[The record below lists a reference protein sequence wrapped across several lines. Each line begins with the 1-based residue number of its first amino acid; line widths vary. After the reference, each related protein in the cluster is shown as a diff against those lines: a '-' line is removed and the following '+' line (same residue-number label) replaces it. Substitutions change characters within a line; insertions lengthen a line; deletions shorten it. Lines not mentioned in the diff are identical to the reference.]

1 MASVRQ
7 FMELAVNMP
16 EQEPQVGQ
24 ALRSY
29 SSTISSVAVGSAAM
43 TMASTRSSLC
53 SESLVFPA
61 SIGPP
66 ETKIVGMFRR
76 RAAISMPGVILS
88 QLEMHTSASAQWAL
102 AMYSTESAMISRE
115 GREYSMPSWPMAIPS
130 STAMVLNSLAT
141 PPFASISRQTSWPR
155 SFRCTWPG
163 TNWVKELATA
173 IMGLPK
179 SPDFIPV
186 ARHRAR
192 APAIL
197 RPWVE
202 VSDLS
207 LGMMDSDPAVL
218 PNFRGQQ
225 HTIFRLLRSALLCPA
240 AYGYHVPVDC
250 QTDGHIRG

>member
-29 SSTISSVAVGSAAM
+29 SSTISSVAVGSAAI
-43 TMASTRSSLC
+43 TMASIRSSLF
-53 SESLVFPA
+53 SDSLVLPA
-61 SIGPP
+61 SMGPP
-66 ETKIVGMFRR
+66 DTKMVGMFRR

-141 PPFASISRQTSWPR
+141 PPAASISRQTNWPR

-163 TNWVKELATA
+163 TNWVNELTTA
-173 IMGLPK
+173 MIGLPK
-179 SPDFIPV
+179 SSFFIPL
-186 ARHRAR
+186 AAIW
-192 APAIL
+192 PAA
-197 RPWVE
+197 E
-202 VSDLS
+202 VSVRPSGMVWCSFPYSERTERNSEDKR
-207 LGMMDSDPAVL
+207 LGAARVSV
-218 PNFRGQQ
+218 FRSG
-225 HTIFRLLRSALLCPA
+225 
-240 AYGYHVPVDC
+240 VV
-250 QTDGHIRG
+250 TDW